1 MPFNLP
7 VMPYE
12 MNSLEPHISS
22 ETLEFHY
29 GKLHQSYINNL
40 NGLTEGTDLID
51 MPIEKIIMNSKGGIY
66 NNATQVWNHTF
77 YWNCMSPNGGGIPL
91 SNNLVSAIDKS
102 FGSFSEFKVEFSIS
116 AASIFGSG
124 WTWLA
129 QNNDGQLEIFNSNIT
144 GCPMTSGKKALLN
157 IDVWEHAYYLDYK
170 HNRAK
175 YIEAWWEL
183 INWNYVSSQFDK

>member
-77 YWNCMSPNGGGIPL
+77 YWNCMNPNGGGIPL
-91 SNNLVSAIDKS
+91 NKNLVSAIDKS

-183 INWNYVSSQFDK
+183 INWDYVSSQFDK

>member
-183 INWNYVSSQFDK
+183 INWDYVSSQFDK

>member
-1 MPFNLP
+1 MSFNLP

-51 MPIEKIIMNSKGGIY
+51 MQIEKIIMNSKGGIY
-66 NNATQVWNHTF
+66 NNVTQVWNHTF

-170 HNRAK
+170 HSRAK

-183 INWNYVSSQFDK
+183 INWDYVFSQFNK

>member
-1 MPFNLP
+1 MSFNLP

-91 SNNLVSAIDKS
+91 NNNLVSAIDKS

-175 YIEAWWEL
+175 YIEASREL
-183 INWNYVSSQFDK
+183 INWDYVSSQFDK

>member
-77 YWNCMSPNGGGIPL
+77 YWNCMSPSGGGKPL
-91 SNNLVSAIDKS
+91 NNNLVSAINRS
-102 FGSFSEFKVEFSIS
+102 FGAFSEFKVEFSVKNKKVITLMFLRCNNPILFLKFSCLILWIS
-116 AASIFGSG
+116 IKFDLNNPIFSI
-124 WTWLA
+124 
-129 QNNDGQLEIFNSNIT
+129 
-144 GCPMTSGKKALLN
+144 LL
-157 IDVWEHAYYLDYK
+157 IK
-170 HNRAK
+170 
-175 YIEAWWEL
+175 
-183 INWNYVSSQFDK
+183 

>member
-12 MNSLEPHISS
+12 TNSLEPHISS
-22 ETLEFHY
+22 ETLEFQY
-29 GKLHQSYINNL
+29 RKLHQSYINNL

-129 QNNDGQLEIFNSNIT
+129 QNNDVQLEIFNSNIT
-144 GCPMTSGKKALLN
+144 GCPITSGKKTLLN
-157 IDVWEHAYYLDYK
+157 IDVWENAYYIDYK

-175 YIEAWWEL
+175 YIESWWEL
-183 INWNYVSSQFDK
+183 INWDYVSSQFDK

>member
-1 MPFNLP
+1 
-7 VMPYE
+7 

-183 INWNYVSSQFDK
+183 INWDYVSSQFDK

>member
-7 VMPYE
+7 VIPYE

-77 YWNCMSPNGGGIPL
+77 YWNCMSPNGGGTPL
-91 SNNLVSAIDKS
+91 NKNLVSAIEKS
-102 FGSFSEFKVEFSIS
+102 FRSFSEFKVEFSIS

>member
-91 SNNLVSAIDKS
+91 NNNLVSAIDKS

-129 QNNDGQLEIFNSNIT
+129 QNNDGQLEIYNSNII

-183 INWNYVSSQFDK
+183 INWDYVSSQFDK

>member
-1 MPFNLP
+1 MSFNLP

-183 INWNYVSSQFDK
+183 INWDYVSSQFDK

>member
-1 MPFNLP
+1 
-7 VMPYE
+7 
-12 MNSLEPHISS
+12 MNSLEHHISS

-40 NGLTEGTDLID
+40 NGLTEGTDSID
-51 MPIEKIIMNSKGGIY
+51 MPIEKVIMNSKGGIY

-77 YWNCMSPNGGGIPL
+77 YWNCMSPNGGGKPL
-91 SNNLVSAIDKS
+91 NINLVSAIDKS

-170 HNRAK
+170 NSRAK

-183 INWNYVSSQFDK
+183 INWNYVSSQFDKKIFKNKS